1 MKKEDWEKQLD
12 DGIKSIVEET
22 KLSEKELIKEIYWDI
37 QKLKSE
43 AKEQERITYLT
54 LVLVSMSFG
63 ILIYNFPPSWW
74 F

>member
-12 DGIKSIVEET
+12 DGFKSITEKT
-22 KLSEKELIKEIYWDI
+22 KLSEKKLIKEIYWDI

-43 AKEQERITYLT
+43 AKEQERNTYLT
-54 LVLVSMSFG
+54 LVLVSISFG

>member
-12 DGIKSIVEET
+12 DGFKSIAEKT
-22 KLSEKELIKEIYWDI
+22 KLSEKKLIKEIYWDI

-54 LVLVSMSFG
+54 LVLVSISFG